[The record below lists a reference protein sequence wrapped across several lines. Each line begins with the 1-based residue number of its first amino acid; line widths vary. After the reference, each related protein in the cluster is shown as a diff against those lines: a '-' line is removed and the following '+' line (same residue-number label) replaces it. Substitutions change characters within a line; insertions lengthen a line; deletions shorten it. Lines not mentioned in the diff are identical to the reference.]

1 MTATIT
7 RERVQGVLL
16 RAAEALQESQGRFTE
31 LDQALG
37 DGDLGVT
44 AAKMAEALAAHVQQA
59 EETDL
64 GKYLMA
70 AGMAMNRAAPST
82 FGTLAATALMRAG
95 REVKGKTELAPAD
108 VAAMLLAA
116 DSGIQER
123 GKAKPG
129 DKTVIDA
136 LHPAA
141 EAFERE
147 LQSGADLPTAAKSM
161 LTAAEEG
168 MESVTAL
175 RSRTGRAGWI
185 GERTEGKVDPGCYL
199 LVTVMRAVLG

>member
-1 MTATIT
+1 MRTALLQAAQVLET
-7 RERVQGVLL
+7 EQGML
-16 RAAEALQESQGRFTE
+16 TE
-31 LDQALG
+31 LDQSLG
-37 DGDLGVT
+37 DGDLGIT
-44 AAKMAEALAAHVQQA
+44 AAKMAEALRAQVA
-59 EETDL
+59 ESDESDL
-64 GKYLMA
+64 GKYLMGV
-70 AGMAMNRAAPST
+70 GMAINRAAPST

-95 REVKGKTELAPAD
+95 REVKGSAELSATE
-108 VAAMLLAA
+108 VAGMLLAA
-116 DSGIQER
+116 DRGVQER

-141 EAFERE
+141 EAFDRE
-147 LQSGADLPTAAKSM
+147 IGTGAEMGEAAQA
-161 LTAAEEG
+161 LLAAAVEG

-199 LVTVMRAVLG
+199 LVQVIRALVER